1 MNRVDRLVAMVL
13 HLQGRRVVRA
23 EELARTF
30 EISERTVY
38 RDIAALGEAGVP
50 VVGEAGV
57 GYSLARGYHL
67 PPVMFT
73 VDEALAMAVGE
84 DLVRAMTDASVEGPM
99 REALVKIRS
108 VLPGG
113 HQDTLDRLR
122 RATAVSARSRG
133 KSENPARK
141 RLLPVQRAAI
151 ARNVLR
157 VSYSDRQG
165 NATARDIEPLGVVYH
180 HDAWYTVAWCRL
192 RKGLRHFRVDRMVDI
207 AGTGERF
214 AVRED
219 FSLTDH
225 LAQEGRG
232 GRAPVEVVVQ
242 ISRPVAARAR
252 ADEWFEIVSEREVAG
267 ETVELTLRAHALEHA
282 AWWIVSTAGEAVA
295 VAPPELREKVAAMA
309 EAILAKHRLAKPS

>member
-23 EELARTF
+23 EELAREF

-38 RDIAALGEAGVP
+38 RDISALGEAGVP

-84 DLVRAMTDASVEGPM
+84 DLVQAMTDASVEGPM

-108 VLPGG
+108 VLPVD

-122 RATAVSARSRG
+122 RATAVSARNRG
-133 KSENPARK
+133 KLENPARK
-141 RLLPVQRAAI
+141 RLLPVQRAAM

-157 VSYSDRQG
+157 MSYSDRQG
-165 NATARDIEPLGVVYH
+165 NATERDIEPLGVVYH
-180 HDAWYTVAWCRL
+180 NDAWYAVAWCRL
-192 RKGLRHFRVDRMVDI
+192 RKGLRHFRVDRMVEV
-207 AGTGERF
+207 ACTGERF
-214 AVRED
+214 AVRKD
-219 FSLTDH
+219 FSLAEH

-232 GRAPVEVVVQ
+232 GQAPIEVVVRTMR
-242 ISRPVAARAR
+242 SVAARTR
-252 ADEWFEIVSEREVAG
+252 ADEWFEIVSERVVDRER
-267 ETVELTLRAHALEHA
+267 VELTLRAHALEVV
-282 AWWIVSTAGEAVA
+282 AWWIVSTAGDAVA
-295 VAPPELREKVAAMA
+295 VSPPELREKVAVMA
-309 EAILAKHRLAKPS
+309 EAILEKHRPSKSS